1 MTQVII
7 ILPFTLSVDFR
18 EFSGTRPHDFKAV
31 NRQTVKRQ
39 TGKLKCVQNIKV
51 LKPHVWINKYVNRAN
66 LYSCWN
72 IELLRLF

>member
-51 LKPHVWINKYVNRAN
+51 LKPHV
-66 LYSCWN
+66 
-72 IELLRLF
+72 